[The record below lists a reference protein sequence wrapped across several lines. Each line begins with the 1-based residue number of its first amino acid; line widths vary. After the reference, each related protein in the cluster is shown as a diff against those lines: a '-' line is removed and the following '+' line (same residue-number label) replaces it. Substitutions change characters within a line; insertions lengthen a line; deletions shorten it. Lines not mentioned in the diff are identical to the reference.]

1 MSDNSVTK
9 NSDIATT
16 LVSSIFAAGIVTV
29 LLLVGKVLWP
39 LFRFILKKVWS
50 TLMKVVNRKSTKDA
64 EAPEPEL
71 PTPDIFK
78 GAQNLARAKSL
89 EF

>member
-39 LFRFILKKVWS
+39 LFRFILKKV
-50 TLMKVVNRKSTKDA
+50 
-64 EAPEPEL
+64 
-71 PTPDIFK
+71 
-78 GAQNLARAKSL
+78 
-89 EF
+89 

>member
-1 MSDNSVTK
+1 MNDNSVTK

-50 TLMKVVNRKSTKDA
+50 TLMKVVKRKSTKDA
-64 EAPEPEL
+64 AAPEPEL